1 MISSSRYLK
10 CGGFSTKSSSSL
22 SAFVRLNHRRYHRW
36 NQNILMNGLCLDE
49 KINKEAKLKSSGLSQ
64 RNYTVA
70 TAVKWNGSTYN
81 NNHLYNNNNNT
92 MMMNTTTISI
102 PSHRY
107 MSSDANDE
115 SESIVSSIYNDY
127 VADYIPS
134 SKVIWGGTG
143 WLLETLH
150 MDGMVPYSLCFV
162 GTNLIVRTALIPLVI
177 RGAKTA
183 AHLATVAPEIQFL
196 VSLFQRDF
204 AQLRKQQRPL
214 QEQIYLLKITWQTLR
229 QIYKLHKVSP
239 LDVFKSPLLQLPLF
253 WYVSIDIRKIIN
265 GANPELAQKLTESSY
280 LFYGMDL
287 TEADPY
293 YGLPILGGA
302 LLYLNV
308 EMAMGKRA
316 LSGETSSKSNIAI
329 YLKDFF
335 QSKYHT
341 IHTIPVLK
349 HTYF

>member
-1 MISSSRYLK
+1 MMMM
-10 CGGFSTKSSSSL
+10 
-22 SAFVRLNHRRYHRW
+22 
-36 NQNILMNGLCLDE
+36 MNNLDE
-49 KINKEAKLKSSGLSQ
+49 KIEERKETKLKLPKTFIVGQSQ

-70 TAVKWNGSTYN
+70 TTTKWNDNPYN
-81 NNHLYNNNNNT
+81 NHNNMM
-92 MMMNTTTISI
+92 MMMNTTMIHSI
-102 PSHRY
+102 PSYRY
-107 MSSDANDE
+107 MSSDANHHDDDDN
-115 SESIVSSIYNDY
+115 SESIVSSIYSDY

-134 SKVIWGGTG
+134 SKMVWGGTG

-196 VSLFQRDF
+196 VTLFQRDF

-239 LDVFKSPLLQLPLF
+239 LDVFKSPLLQLPFF

-265 GANPELAQKLTESSY
+265 GANPELAQKLTESPY

-316 LSGETSSKSNIAI
+316 LSGETSSKSNIAM

-335 QSKYHT
+335 QSKYYHT
-341 IHTIPVLK
+341 HT
-349 HTYF
+349 